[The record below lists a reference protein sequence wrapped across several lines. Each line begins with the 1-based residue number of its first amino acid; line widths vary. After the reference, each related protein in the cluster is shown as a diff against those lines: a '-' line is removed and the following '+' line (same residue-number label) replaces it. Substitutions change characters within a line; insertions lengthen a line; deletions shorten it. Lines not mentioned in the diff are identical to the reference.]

1 MTPSEFF
8 RKLTSRYLWLN
19 LAAMLAVIVALCVG
33 SQLLMG
39 VYTHHGESIPLPD
52 VRKHS
57 FADAVEV
64 LEDLGMEVQVS
75 DTGYVK
81 TLPPGTVLEMLP
93 AAGTMVKSG
102 RIIYLTINADNT
114 PTLPMPDIID
124 NSSLREARA
133 KLISMGFKVGEPQ
146 YVYGERDW
154 VYGVTVNGRHVSAGE
169 RVSIEATLIIQVGNG
184 MRDASDSIFM
194 TDAPPQQYEE
204 EFFDGSGAEGG
215 AGEASATEKDAFEV
229 VE

>member
-1 MTPSEFF
+1 M
-8 RKLTSRYLWLN
+8 
-19 LAAMLAVIVALCVG
+19 
-33 SQLLMG
+33 
-39 VYTHHGESIPLPD
+39 PD

-133 KLISMGFKVGEPQ
+133 KLISMGFKVGEPR

-204 EFFDGSGAEGG
+204 EFLDGSGAEGG